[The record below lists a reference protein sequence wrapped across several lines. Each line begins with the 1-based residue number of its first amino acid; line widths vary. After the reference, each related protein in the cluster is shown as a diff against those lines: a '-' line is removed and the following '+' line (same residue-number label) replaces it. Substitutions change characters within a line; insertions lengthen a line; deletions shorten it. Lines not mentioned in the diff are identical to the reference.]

1 MGSKKNAYGAS
12 QTSIFVLYNS
22 NIRFFFSPAAPLRQ
36 AFRYC
41 IIIVLAK
48 FSPAAPTAGF
58 FHLQRSK
65 YDTKGKLRRRREN
78 FAIFRVPNRDL

>member
-1 MGSKKNAYGAS
+1 MGSKKTPTAPLKQAFSYCI
-12 QTSIFVLYNS
+12 TPIFV
-22 NIRFFFSPAAPLRQ
+22 FFSPAAPLRQ
-36 AFRYC
+36 AFPYC

>member
-22 NIRFFFSPAAPLRQ
+22 NIRFFSRLRRLSQ
-36 AFRYC
+36 AFPYC

>member
-1 MGSKKNAYGAS
+1 MGSKKKAYGAS

-22 NIRFFFSPAAPLRQ
+22 NIRFFSRLRRLSDKH
-36 AFRYC
+36 FP
-41 IIIVLAK
+41 IVLAK